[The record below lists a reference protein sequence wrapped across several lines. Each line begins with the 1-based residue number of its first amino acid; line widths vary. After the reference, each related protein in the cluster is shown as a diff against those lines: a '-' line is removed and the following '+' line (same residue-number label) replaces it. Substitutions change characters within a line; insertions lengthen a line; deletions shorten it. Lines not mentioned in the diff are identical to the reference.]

1 MKADAEQIGGIF
13 KAGMLLEVP
22 FYQRSYVWGKEEW
35 ARLLD
40 DLTTMA
46 LDSEEYFLGSVILK
60 LEHPDYGKES
70 PYHLFS
76 NKAIVVDGQ
85 QRLTTLQI
93 LAKVVALRN
102 GKNES
107 FKDIF
112 YLTDEDTEEQVLS
125 FIHNRND
132 RADFERIMELD
143 SLKPLED
150 NGSNIVAAYNYFVSE
165 LEKRAESPINLT
177 KLRQY
182 VTFVVIEL
190 NDGEDE
196 QQIFDTINS
205 LGMRLTTAELLK
217 NFFFSRE
224 NIETYKTHWEDVFE
238 RDDETKAYWD
248 QTITTG
254 RLRRSMIDLFF
265 SAFLQLE
272 ADKKDDVTEDE
283 RRSYEK
289 SERLFQSYQSF
300 IKNHCGG
307 DPSSLIDALK
317 INAETFRGLFDPSAR
332 ERMVG
337 SAPGMDRMNVV
348 IFGLQNSTLIP
359 YVLYLREHIA
369 DDAVFDEMLGILEAY
384 VMRRMVLR
392 AETKNYNRFFSGL
405 IREGVATPD
414 ALRERLLREGESSTD
429 LPSLDKVDAAFHSE
443 GRLSHLQAR
452 GILYLLEAS
461 LRDDKDCTQ
470 LLGFNSYSLE
480 HLMPQ
485 KWEGQWPFDG
495 DEQAKQE
502 RNDMLRTLGNLAIIS
517 QSLNASVSNSRWD
530 IKKKGHEKQGR
541 TRKKP
546 GLEASAAGLRTMEK
560 PLAADVWD
568 EAAIAERADELAAV
582 ANEVWAI

>member
-1 MKADAEQIGGIF
+1 MEAKEALLPDDIF
-13 KAGMLLEVP
+13 KTGRLLEVP
-22 FYQRSYVWGKEEW
+22 FYQRSYVWGVDEW

-40 DLTTMA
+40 DLKNMCEA
-46 LDSEEYFLGSVILK
+46 REPYFLGSVILK
-60 LEHPDYGKES
+60 KTIDCGPGNDDFAS
-70 PYHLFS
+70 
-76 NKAIVVDGQ
+76 KAIVVDGQ
-85 QRLTTLQI
+85 QRLTTMQL
-93 LAKVVALRN
+93 LLKVIAL
-102 GKNES
+102 KTNEGTFDS
-107 FKDIF
+107 RF
-112 YLTDEDTEEQVLS
+112 YFQRQTQHSLTKRLY
-125 FIHNRND
+125 FLHNRND
-132 RADFERIMELD
+132 RADFERAMAAETATPLD
-143 SLKPLED
+143 GD
-150 NGSNIVAAYNYFVSE
+150 SNIIKAFNYFVENINEDRAWLMNYMDLMQFTQFVLITLSE
-165 LEKRAESPINLT
+165 R
-177 KLRQY
+177 
-182 VTFVVIEL
+182 
-190 NDGEDE
+190 DDE

-217 NFFFSRE
+217 NFFFSKE

-272 ADKKDDVTEDE
+272 ADKKDGVTEDE
-283 RRSYEK
+283 RRTYEK

-300 IKNHCGG
+300 IKNHCGS

-317 INAETFRGLFDPSAR
+317 VNAETFRGLFDPSAR

-470 LLGFNSYSLE
+470 LLGFDSYSLE

-502 RNDMLRTLGNLAIIS
+502 RNDTLRTLGNLAIIS

-530 IKKKGHEKQGR
+530 VKKKGHEKQGR

>member
-22 FYQRSYVWGKEEW
+22 FYQRSYVWGEDEW

-40 DLTTMA
+40 DLSTMA
-46 LDSEEYFLGSVILK
+46 KHSEEYFLGSIILK
-60 LEHPDYGKES
+60 LEHPNYSKES

-93 LAKVVALRN
+93 LAKVVALRS

-132 RADFERIMELD
+132 RAAFEQIMELD
-143 SLKPLED
+143 SLKPQD
-150 NGSNIVAAYNYFVSE
+150 DKGSNIIAAYNYFANE
-165 LEKRAESPINLT
+165 LEKRAENPINLT
-177 KLRQY
+177 KLKQY

-190 NDGEDE
+190 NNDEDE

-217 NFFFSRE
+217 NYFFSKE

-254 RLRRSMIDLFF
+254 RLRRSLIDLFF
-265 SAFLQLE
+265 SAFLQLQ
-272 ADKKDDVTEDE
+272 ADKKDGVSEDE

-300 IKNHCGG
+300 VKDHCEG
-307 DPSSLIDALK
+307 DPASLINSLK
-317 INAETFRGLFDPSAR
+317 VNAETFRGLFDPSAR
-332 ERMVG
+332 EHMVG
-337 SAPGMDRMNVV
+337 STSGMDRMNVI

-369 DDAVFDEMLGILEAY
+369 DNAVFDEMLGILEAY
-384 VMRRMVLR
+384 IMRRMVLR
-392 AETKNYNRFFSGL
+392 ADTKNYNRFFSGL

-414 ALRERLLREGESSTD
+414 ALRKRLFREQESTTD
-429 LPSLDKVDAAFHSE
+429 LPSLEKVDEAFHTE
-443 GRLSHLQAR
+443 GRLNHLQAR

-461 LRDDKDCTQ
+461 LRDEKDCTQ
-470 LLGFNSYSLE
+470 LLGFDSYSLE

-485 KWEGQWPFDG
+485 KWEEQWPFDG
-495 DEQAKQE
+495 DEQAKQN
-502 RNDMLRTLGNLAIIS
+502 RNDVLKTLGNLAIIT
-517 QSLNASVSNSRWD
+517 QGLNSSVSNAPWD
-530 IKKKGHEKQGR
+530 VKKKGREKQGR
-541 TRKKP
+541 TRAKV
-546 GLEASAAGLRTMEK
+546 GLESSAAGLRTMEK
-560 PLAADVWD
+560 PLAAEVWD
-568 EAAIAERADELAAV
+568 EAAIAERAEELAAV

>member
-22 FYQRSYVWGKEEW
+22 FYQRSYVWRKEEW

-112 YLTDEDTEEQVLS
+112 FLTDENTEEQVLS

-217 NFFFSRE
+217 NYFFSKE

-272 ADKKDDVTEDE
+272 ADNKDDVSEDE

-300 IKNHCGG
+300 IKNHCDS

-317 INAETFRGLFDPSAR
+317 VNAETFRGLFDPSAR
-332 ERMVG
+332 ERMVS

-369 DDAVFDEMLGILEAY
+369 DDAIFDEMLGILEAY

-392 AETKNYNRFFSGL
+392 ADTKNYNRFFSSL
-405 IREGVATPD
+405 IREGVSTPD
-414 ALRERLLREGESSTD
+414 ALREHLLRECESTTD
-429 LPSLDKVDAAFHSE
+429 LPSLDKVTAAFHNE
-443 GRLSHLQAR
+443 GRIYNLQAR

-461 LRDDKDCTQ
+461 LRTDKDCTQ
-470 LLGFNSYSLE
+470 LLGFDSYSLE
-480 HLMPQ
+480 HLMPK
-485 KWEGQWPFDG
+485 KWEEEWPFDG
-495 DEQAKQE
+495 DEQAKQD
-502 RNDMLRTLGNLAIIS
+502 RNDILKTLGNLAIIT
-517 QSLNASVSNSRWD
+517 QSLNSSVSNAPWD
-530 IKKKGHEKQGR
+530 VKKKGREKQGR
-541 TRKKP
+541 TKAQP
-546 GLEASAAGLRTMEK
+546 GLESSAAGLRTMEK
-560 PLAADVWD
+560 PLAAEVWD
-568 EAAIAERADELAAV
+568 EAAIAERADELAEI